1 MPWSK
6 LSVCLCD
13 RLIECPVFLGS
24 GYMNS
29 PLHLLDS
36 EKIYSLL
43 RKNERSS
50 VHNNNKLAVL
60 QKSYLSKCVSCICF
74 VTCSVFFI
82 RVLGVKFNQ
91 TQKARPAACDGMND
105 ERSRGSLL
113 TSGWDVWGVF
123 FSTSTRPANSAF
135 SFPYRVR
142 SRNKVGSYISL
153 PLANRSR
160 YCENSV
166 YCSGREKH
174 MMQFL
179 VVLTSCAL
187 RQEQGLLASQHEH
200 NIVKNGRRGTS
211 GSPTAWNAFSKTIS
225 GAHTSSWRLQHKHKG
240 SDWLGCVGVFNLSS
254 YILLVRAR
262 VCVCVYL
269 WTQMEEH
276 LHVM

>member
-1 MPWSK
+1 MWRYERWKISR
-6 LSVCLCD
+6 LSAYKWLRCL
-13 RLIECPVFLGS
+13 
-24 GYMNS
+24 
-29 PLHLLDS
+29 
-36 EKIYSLL
+36 
-43 RKNERSS
+43 
-50 VHNNNKLAVL
+50 
-60 QKSYLSKCVSCICF
+60 
-74 VTCSVFFI
+74 
-82 RVLGVKFNQ
+82 
-91 TQKARPAACDGMND
+91 
-105 ERSRGSLL
+105 RG
-113 TSGWDVWGVF
+113 F

-160 YCENSV
+160 YCESSV

-179 VVLTSCAL
+179 VVLTRCAL

-225 GAHTSSWRLQHKHKG
+225 GAHTSSWRLQHKHKS

-254 YILLVRAR
+254 YILMVRAR
-262 VCVCVYL
+262 VCVPVNTDGGTFTCYVKDTGMYASSQMCKCIIHYTAESVL
-269 WTQMEEH
+269 RPRCIVGQSRTGNVDWTWVFDCGTERKSSLGSLDAWH
-276 LHVM
+276 WGIITF